1 MVCQVHPQHSLAAP
15 ARSQSWGVLLP
26 PVPPGYQGCRGEGD
40 TPPHPRCP
48 RPGQKSF
55 LEIRLGLG
63 VPNAW
68 AVDPANAK
76 AGFRRAGG
84 ISQGEADGCVSAPA
98 AVPAAGSER
107 GVSPW
112 WGGWDLLEGQ
122 PACHPQ
128 GWRAEDQAAVLVA
141 TGGTWDGGTCAPTRS
156 VPPAVVAAASGGQ
169 CPPPVLQV
177 QLH

>member
-1 MVCQVHPQHSLAAP
+1 M
-15 ARSQSWGVLLP
+15 
-26 PVPPGYQGCRGEGD
+26 
-40 TPPHPRCP
+40 
-48 RPGQKSF
+48 
-55 LEIRLGLG
+55 
-63 VPNAW
+63 
-68 AVDPANAK
+68 
-76 AGFRRAGG
+76 
-84 ISQGEADGCVSAPA
+84 SAPA